1 VAFKVSIV
9 NVKETKIFEQQ
20 IFNKP
25 QLTCFIQVDA
35 QNQFNKFTFILPLSR
50 IMNSFITKTIYFI
63 RMYLSSLIH
72 IFSLINVV
80 LLVSIIPFPTL
91 PLNIIAISFNHN
103 FPFRQIVRKIL
114 QKKSIHAMKDTNLR
128 YSVLSYW
135 ILKMF
140 IEDLHI
146 YSYLIFIVRYL

>member
-1 VAFKVSIV
+1 V

-35 QNQFNKFTFILPLSR
+35 QNQFNKFTFIH
-50 IMNSFITKTIYFI
+50 ITIKQNYEF
-63 RMYLSSLIH
+63 
-72 IFSLINVV
+72 V
-80 LLVSIIPFPTL
+80 
-91 PLNIIAISFNHN
+91 HN
-103 FPFRQIVRKIL
+103 ENKLFHSDVPRYQ
-114 QKKSIHAMKDTNLR
+114 DTNLR